1 MNKQVMPLKMRIIKE
16 KSKASNFSVFSPFYS
31 QDLICNSPFQLLY
44 ISLYLVLSLEN
55 LDLYQ
60 QCILWLLHL
69 PIPITF
75 LLDNEL
81 ILLGEVRCRSL
92 LGVKGLR
99 QILDWGNLEKANWN
113 FLHQRT
119 HLAPGTWRLPLSE
132 EMSCALPYVAFS
144 TIV

>member
-1 MNKQVMPLKMRIIKE
+1 MPLKMRLIKE
-16 KSKASNFSVFSPFYS
+16 KPKASNFSVFSRFYS

-99 QILDWGNLEKANWN
+99 QILD
-113 FLHQRT
+113 
-119 HLAPGTWRLPLSE
+119 
-132 EMSCALPYVAFS
+132 
-144 TIV
+144 

>member
-1 MNKQVMPLKMRIIKE
+1 MPLKMRLIKE
-16 KSKASNFSVFSPFYS
+16 KPKASNFSVFSPFYS

-60 QCILWLLHL
+60 KCILWLLHFRIL
-69 PIPITF
+69 ITF
-75 LLDNEL
+75 RLDNEL

-99 QILDWGNLEKANWN
+99 QILD
-113 FLHQRT
+113 
-119 HLAPGTWRLPLSE
+119 
-132 EMSCALPYVAFS
+132 
-144 TIV
+144 

>member
-1 MNKQVMPLKMRIIKE
+1 MRLIKE
-16 KSKASNFSVFSPFYS
+16 KPKASNFSVFSLFYS

-60 QCILWLLHL
+60 KCILWLLHF
-69 PIPITF
+69 PILITF

-99 QILDWGNLEKANWN
+99 QILD
-113 FLHQRT
+113 
-119 HLAPGTWRLPLSE
+119 
-132 EMSCALPYVAFS
+132 
-144 TIV
+144 